1 MNAQVQTFSVY
12 RANDVRV
19 SHGVNLGDAISF
31 ADELIMED
39 IFGLQEGATLGA
51 LSLSFAENPAD
62 SVRPTVAMD
71 SALGT
76 LGADIVLDSTLT
88 FMCADSTTLEV
99 VIIVELIDGGVEE
112 VYALPLSPL
121 RSKQDYTLV
130 GIDRNTPR
138 KRLSQLGSIAFL
150 RGTHITL
157 ATGEQRKVEDL
168 AIGDRVLTRDA
179 GAQPL
184 RWIGTTTKRAT
195 GTFAPVLIRQGV
207 LNNINDL
214 RVSPD
219 HRLFVYQRRDELR
232 TGRAEVLVRAR
243 HLING
248 NSVMQEEGGFV
259 EYFQLLFDHH
269 QIIFAE
275 GIAAESLEL
284 NASVKNEIPNELAAS
299 LSADQH
305 AASARVHL
313 SFEIS
318 EGMLT
323 GNTVDLL
330 KRASRS

>member
-1 MNAQVQTFSVY
+1 MSANVQTFSVY
-12 RANDVRV
+12 RAQALRV
-19 SHGVNLGDAISF
+19 SHGVNLGDALSF

-39 IFGLQEGATLGA
+39 VFGLVEGAALSA
-51 LSLSFAENPAD
+51 LSLEFNDDDPT
-62 SVRPTVAMD
+62 RPTQIISPNSDV
-71 SALGT
+71 GT
-76 LGADIVLDSTLT
+76 SGAQIVLDSTLT
-88 FMCADSTTLEV
+88 LMCADSTTLEV
-99 VIIVELIDGGVEE
+99 IVLVELIDGGVEE
-112 VYALPLSPL
+112 IYALPLSPL

-130 GIDRNTPR
+130 GIDRTNPR
-138 KRLSQLGSIAFL
+138 DRIGQLGSIAFL

-168 AIGDRVLTRDA
+168 AVGDRILTRDA
-179 GAQPL
+179 GAQHL
-184 RWIGTTTKRAT
+184 RWIGATTKRAV
-195 GTFAPVLIRQGV
+195 GTFAPVLIREGV

-232 TGRAEVLVRAR
+232 AGRAEVLVRAR

-248 NSVMQEEGGFV
+248 DSVKQEEGGFV
-259 EYFQLLFDHH
+259 EYFQLLFDRH

-275 GIAAESLEL
+275 GIAAESLQF
-284 NASVKNEIPNELAAS
+284 NASIKNAMPDGLAAS
-299 LSADQH
+299 MSLDQH
-305 AASARVHL
+305 EASARVHL